1 MEITFPGGV
10 AVEARHKG
18 FTVRCDQ
25 PASNGGD
32 NSAPSPFDLFLV
44 ALGNCAGY
52 FALRFCRQ
60 RQLATEGLQL
70 RLETERD
77 EKRHRLSRVRIT
89 IRLPEGF
96 PEKYRSAIIR
106 ATDQCTVKRALFD
119 PPEFEVVTAGGE
131 D

>member
-25 PASNGGD
+25 PESAGGS

-52 FALRFCRQ
+52 FALRFCQQ
-60 RQLATEGLQL
+60 RELSTDGLRL
-70 RLETERD
+70 SLETERD
-77 EKRHRLSRVRIT
+77 AEKHRLARVRIL
-89 IRLPEGF
+89 IHLPDGF
-96 PEKYRSAIIR
+96 PDKYRDAIIR
-106 ATDQCTVKRALFD
+106 ATDQCTVKRTLFD
-119 PPEFEVVTAGGE
+119 PPEFEVTTA
-131 D
+131 